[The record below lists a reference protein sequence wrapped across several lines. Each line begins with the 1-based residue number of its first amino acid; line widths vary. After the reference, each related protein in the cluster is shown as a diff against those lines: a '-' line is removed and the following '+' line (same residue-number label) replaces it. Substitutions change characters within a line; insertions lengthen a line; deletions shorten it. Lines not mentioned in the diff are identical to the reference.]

1 MINKLFISFLQN
13 APEDLKTL
21 LWLLLGGASGV
32 IGYLYVSKE
41 RQREKHE
48 EKLDK
53 LQSDFSNYK
62 DKTSDERV
70 ELMEKVL
77 TTLKSYE
84 KAFEDVPQKIVSK
97 SLASCQRNLK
107 DFIDKERRNGRTE

>member
-1 MINKLFISFLQN
+1 MINKIFISFLQN

-62 DKTSDERV
+62 DKTVEERV
-70 ELMEKVL
+70 ELIEKVL
-77 TTLKSYE
+77 IGMKSYE
-84 KAFEDVPQKIVSK
+84 KAFEEVPQKIVSK
-97 SLASCQRNLK
+97 SFANCQKNLQNL
-107 DFIDKERRNGRTE
+107 IDKERRNGRTE